1 VTAVAPNEPK
11 NSSKALLLAHGAL
24 ARRDVD
30 PVLQLLAP
38 NVEWWSQGVLL
49 HRGEEAAGVFE
60 RLRSPVEITGIR
72 KGADVV
78 VFEFSRPWW
87 KRRRAVHAVG
97 ASLGLRADQ
106 AVWLLNGQIRKIET
120 RVHVPSPPTPA

>member
-1 VTAVAPNEPK
+1 MT
-11 NSSKALLLAHGAL
+11 
-24 ARRDVD
+24 D

-49 HRGEEAAGVFE
+49 HRGRKEAVGVFE

-87 KRRRAVHAVG
+87 KRPRALHAVG

-106 AVWLLNGQIRKIET
+106 AVRLLDGQIRKIEA
-120 RVHVPSPPTPA
+120 REHVPPRA